1 MTECAWGRW
10 GGGGGGGVL
19 VGSWGREGLGVGWN
33 RWVMEVGRVEVVVV
47 GVVVLLEGR
56 KELGIFCSGGEKGG
70 GG

>member
-1 MTECAWGRW
+1 MGALGGGGGFLGGW
-10 GGGGGGGVL
+10 GGGGGG
-19 VGSWGREGLGVGWN
+19 GVGWN